1 MIKKVN
7 KAENPSNMMNAY
19 WYIKPLWNLLA
30 LIEHFFINDD
40 IPSGPKPSIILTSQ
54 NFHKNKAPIIG
65 NKIKD
70 ERIGKFII

>member
-7 KAENPSNMMNAY
+7 KAENPSNIMNAY

-40 IPSGPKPSIILTSQ
+40 IPSGPKPSIILPSQ
-54 NFHKNKAPIIG
+54 NFHKNKPIFLEGLI
-65 NKIKD
+65 KITS
-70 ERIGKFII
+70 